1 MTQREAALAGKITP
15 AMIEAAASEGVAPE
29 FIRQGLALGTIAVPA
44 NREHR
49 GLKPAAIGAG
59 VRVKINA
66 NIGTSPHDVS
76 LEKEQ
81 AKLAAALEYGA
92 DAVMDLSTGGN
103 LDEIRAALLARC
115 PAPFGTVPIYQVMTQ
130 AASLDDVKAANIG
143 TSPHDVNLEKELA
156 KLAAALEYGADAVM
170 DLSTGGPLDEI
181 RTALLA
187 SCPAPFGT
195 VPIYQVMTEAKSLD
209 EVKAD

>member
-44 NREHR
+44 NRKHR

-66 NIGTSPHDVS
+66 NIGTSPHDIS

-115 PAPFGTVPIYQVMTQ
+115 PAPFGTVPIYQVMTE
-130 AASLDDVKAANIG
+130 ANSLDDVKADDLLNMVHHHAKQG
-143 TSPHDVNLEKELA
+143 VDFVTVHCGVTKGGSPPAEKKGHRGGLPGRRLSHRLDA
-156 KLAAALEYGADAVM
+156 PLPKGKPPVRAL
-170 DLSTGGPLDEI
+170 
-181 RTALLA
+181 
-187 SCPAPFGT
+187 
-195 VPIYQVMTEAKSLD
+195 
-209 EVKAD
+209 

>member
-29 FIRQGLALGTIAVPA
+29 VIRQGLALGTVALPA

-66 NIGTSPHDVS
+66 NIGTSPHDIS

-103 LDEIRAALLARC
+103 LDEIR
-115 PAPFGTVPIYQVMTQ
+115 
-130 AASLDDVKAANIG
+130 
-143 TSPHDVNLEKELA
+143 
-156 KLAAALEYGADAVM
+156 
-170 DLSTGGPLDEI
+170 
-181 RTALLA
+181 TALLA
-187 SCPAPFGT
+187 QCPAPFGT
-195 VPIYQVMTEAKSLD
+195 VPIYQVMTEANSLD
-209 EVKAD
+209 DVKADDLLDMVHHHAKQGVDFVTVHCGVTRARSPPADQTGHRGGLPGRRLSHRLDAPLWERKPLI